1 MRAGQMFVIPVVAVS
16 LALAACGSSSSSSSS
31 SSAQTGTPSAPSST
45 TAAVVHTASNS
56 TLHATVLVDSQG
68 RTLYHLSGEGSG
80 KFICTSSACLQV
92 WHPLAA
98 AAAAAS
104 TGSLGTV
111 TRPDGTQQL
120 TYKGMPLY
128 TFASGRRRRSERR
141 GREGRG
147 HLDRGSR
154 QPVLWLGADRDR
166 NEQSSSSSSGGGY
179 HY

>member
-1 MRAGQMFVIPVVAVS
+1 MRAGQVFVIPVIAVS

-31 SSAQTGTPSAPSST
+31 AETGGATSAPSAT
-45 TAAVVHTASNS
+45 TAAVVHAAPIS

-80 KFICTSSACLQV
+80 KFICTSSACLHL

-98 AAAAAS
+98 GASAAS

-111 TRPDGTQQL
+111 TRPDGTRQL

-128 TFASGRRRRSERR
+128 TFAGDSVGEA
-141 GREGRG
+141 GGEGFKDVG
-147 HLDRGSR
+147 TWTAVVVSAS
-154 QPVLWLGADRDR
+154 PAPAASST
-166 NEQSSSSSSGGGY
+166 ETETSSSSSGGGY